1 MEIKTEENLQM
12 KNVLSF
18 RGKLDQKALMEKR
31 QEIDDLMKKLGVHAI
46 HPAITTTF
54 GVEQTEKGPVMDME
68 ILVPIDRDISHE
80 LAMAKLPGYRFK
92 PVFLL
97 ANAVRLHHVGNEASL
112 ESSIRE
118 LYKFIQVRNLRPI
131 TTGYNIPQNDPEDPK
146 DLVIDI
152 MVGVD
157 PNIL

>member
-54 GVEQTEKGPVMDME
+54 GVEQTDKGPVMDME

-92 PVFLL
+92 PLFLL

-112 ESSIRE
+112 ESSI
-118 LYKFIQVRNLRPI
+118 
-131 TTGYNIPQNDPEDPK
+131 
-146 DLVIDI
+146 
-152 MVGVD
+152 
-157 PNIL
+157 